1 MQAQLYL
8 YKQLRERLKKP
19 YDYYIDV
26 YQKKIKVVFENLEQE
41 ANDMAQSHYEELGQ
55 YFDPDRHD
63 EADFA
68 DSAFEKG
75 LEYYEAVSL
84 VKYNNQLMWISTM
97 YQFWEQQVRKFLYD
111 EITHSGITLF
121 NEKGQEI
128 DFKNY
133 CTRGIKA
140 IKEEF
145 ADFGQDLE
153 KMKRW
158 SDINELRLLANVIKH
173 GDGGSATELEE
184 LRPDFFISQITENNL
199 LKVHR
204 TVLNEQ
210 VLNVSDSDFIK
221 YKEALQSFWEQLPE
235 RLYCD
240 FEEIEVE

>member
-1 MQAQLYL
+1 MVATAQLYL
-8 YKQLRERLKKP
+8 YRKLRERFQKS

-26 YQKKIKVVFENLEQE
+26 YFNKVALVFNNLEEE
-41 ANDMAQSHYEELGQ
+41 ANEMAQIHYEELGQ

-111 EITHSGITLF
+111 EIKHSGVTLC
-121 NEKGQEI
+121 NERGQEI

-133 CTRGIKA
+133 CTRGINA
-140 IKEEF
+140 IKKEF

-153 KMKRW
+153 KMERW

-184 LRPDFFISQITENNL
+184 IRPDFFKSEISENNL

-221 YKEALQSFWEQLPE
+221 YKEALQSFWEGLPE
-235 RLYCD
+235 RLYC
-240 FEEIEVE
+240 EIHEI